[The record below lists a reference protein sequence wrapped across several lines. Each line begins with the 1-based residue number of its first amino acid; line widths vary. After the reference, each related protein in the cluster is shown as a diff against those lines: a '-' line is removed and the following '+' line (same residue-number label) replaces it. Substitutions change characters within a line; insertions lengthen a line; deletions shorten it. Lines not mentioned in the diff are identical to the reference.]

1 MSDKFQDVVIVY
13 KDLETGKEHT
23 QKDHFKVENRDK
35 MLKNLVA
42 FENPKVKDRARLVRV
57 KFYDFFGTKV
67 KESFGAG
74 QFNSIEGY
82 SDVLKEMQFRW
93 KREEDIDTILKNN

>member
-13 KDLETGKEHT
+13 KDLTTGREHSRKE
-23 QKDHFKVENRDK
+23 HFKVGKRDK

-42 FENPKVKDRARLVRV
+42 FENPKVRDRARLIRV
-57 KFYDFFGTKV
+57 KFYDFYGNKV

-74 QFNSIEGY
+74 QFSSIEGY

-93 KREEDIDTILKNN
+93 KREEDIDLLLK